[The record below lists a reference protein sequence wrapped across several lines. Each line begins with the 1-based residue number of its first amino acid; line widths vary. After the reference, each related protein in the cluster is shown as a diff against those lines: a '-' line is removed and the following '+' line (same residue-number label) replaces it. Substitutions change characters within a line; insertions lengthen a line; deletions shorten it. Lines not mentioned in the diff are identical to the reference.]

1 MSSLKDKI
9 VIVVMIVLCALGGI
23 CVNKSLGVMNTKSD
37 LKKQE
42 SIMTPSEIQTEAL
55 KNE

>member
-1 MSSLKDKI
+1 MSSLKAKI
-9 VIVVMIVLCALGGI
+9 VIVVLIVLCTLGGI

-42 SIMTPSEIQTEAL
+42 SIMTPSELQTDAL